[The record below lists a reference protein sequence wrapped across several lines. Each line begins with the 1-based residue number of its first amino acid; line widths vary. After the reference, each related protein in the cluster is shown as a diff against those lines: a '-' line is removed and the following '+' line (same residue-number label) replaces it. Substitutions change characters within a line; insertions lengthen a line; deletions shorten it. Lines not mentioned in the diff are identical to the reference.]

1 MARLHQREK
10 KVTITQELR
19 MGPHAKMVIN
29 TGSEEVE
36 VDLSE
41 LAAIDNTPVVLD
53 ATALSVSA
61 NTHGGRFVILN
72 HTAAQ
77 SVVTL
82 PAATGSGTKFSFLVG
97 AVNTNDHVVQ
107 VTGTDTLE
115 GIAFM
120 ANDTDA
126 SVSGFETAADSD
138 TITLNGTTTGGAAIG
153 DRVEVVDMASGKWHV
168 LAHISGTGVEATPFS
183 AAV

>member
-1 MARLHQREK
+1 M
-10 KVTITQELR
+10 
-19 MGPHAKMVIN
+19 
-29 TGSEEVE
+29 
-36 VDLSE
+36 
-41 LAAIDNTPVVLD
+41 
-53 ATALSVSA
+53 
-61 NTHGGRFVILN
+61 ILN

-82 PAATGSGTKFSFLVG
+82 PPATGSGTPFSFLVG

-153 DRVEVVDMASGKWHV
+153 DRIEVVDMASGKWST
-168 LAHISGTGVEATPFS
+168 I
-183 AAV
+183 